1 MCFVTLTMQTGC
13 CWEPFKYYVSK
24 EVDGWGQKCFFLVIY
39 STIYADIGGLIVP
52 KHADVILEWSLV
64 EVFV

>member
-1 MCFVTLTMQTGC
+1 MGGVRNA
-13 CWEPFKYYVSK
+13 
-24 EVDGWGQKCFFLVIY
+24 FFLLIY